1 MKILIIPDKQSQYDY
16 NMVRNFAAGF
26 DEIGCSAVAL
36 GKNALGEDLTRAQEV
51 HGSELIIHINTLL
64 TPTQKIGRAK
74 YISWIQDYFPSQREN
89 YLNHDRER
97 SKILAMGSASSLGLP
112 DIGTTVG
119 PLNVGVSIDSS
130 WRRSDGR
137 TRKWDVG
144 LLGFIPPKN
153 VILSPNRLPLELRY
167 LLHTLLYHIL
177 PREMRLGR
185 SLGTLVDWL
194 TTADKGLPN
203 IFRDFFLTFVESNY
217 KPLTGTL
224 DVNKFYSELKKI
236 LDKYYP
242 LYSPVKG
249 DLDFIVQTYPRYL
262 DRHLLGELLTKTHR
276 DINIWGKGW
285 STYAEFTRAYR
296 GILNQRSQ
304 VLEVL
309 GNMNTIFCNNTHGV
323 FIHPTVL
330 DAIAQ
335 GTFVFWHRTSHTSD
349 ITPSRV
355 DALFGGF
362 EPGRHFGL
370 YQPYDINNALE
381 LWTTSEMRNSA
392 NEAREI
398 LLDRHLW
405 RHRAKQVLDMLDRW

>member
-16 NMVRNFAAGF
+16 SMARNFAAGF

-36 GKNALGEDLTRAQEV
+36 EKPALGEDLTRAQEV
-51 HGSELIIHINTLL
+51 YGSDLIIHINTLL
-64 TPTQKIGRAK
+64 QPTQKIGRAK

-89 YLNHDRER
+89 YLNYDRER

-112 DIGTTVG
+112 DIGTTVK
-119 PLNVGVSIDSS
+119 PLDVGVSIDPT

-137 TRKWDVG
+137 SRKWDVG

-167 LLHTLLYHIL
+167 LLHTLFYHIL
-177 PREMRLGR
+177 PRKMRLVR
-185 SLGTLVDWL
+185 SFGTLVDWL
-194 TTADKGLPN
+194 TTADRRLPN
-203 IFRDFFLTFVESNY
+203 MFRDFFLTFVESNY

-224 DVNKFYSELKKI
+224 DVNKFYSEIKKI

-242 LYSPVKG
+242 LYLPDEGV
-249 DLDFIVQTYPRYL
+249 LDFIVQTYPRYL
-262 DRHLLGELLTKTHR
+262 DRHLLGELLIETRR
-276 DINIWGKGW
+276 DVNIWGKGW
-285 STYAEFTRAYR
+285 STYDNFSSVYR

-309 GNMNTIFCNNTHGV
+309 ANINIIFCNNTHGV

-335 GTFVFWHRTSHTSD
+335 GVFVFWHRTSHTSD
-349 ITPSRV
+349 VTPGQV
-355 DALFGGF
+355 DTLFGGF

-381 LWTTSEMRNSA
+381 LWTPSQMRNSA
-392 NEAREI
+392 NEALEI

-405 RHRAKQVLDMLDRW
+405 RHRAERVLEIIDEC